1 MSTQAELELKKE
13 LAEAELRLQEAIQQ
27 GQAAFR
33 AQQKTIDGT
42 VKSRAALIRQTN
54 QIKKA
59 QDNYTRMRTQRE
71 LLKV

>member
-42 VKSRAALIRQTN
+42 VK
-54 QIKKA
+54 
-59 QDNYTRMRTQRE
+59 
-71 LLKV
+71 